1 MKEEPS
7 GALFCCAQDERRE
20 EGAQNLCSLIH
31 KVREGE
37 GNISE
42 KPVPAEAGGAS
53 RDDAHKELA
62 TAGSCLTVGAKTL
75 SA

>member
-20 EGAQNLCSLIH
+20 EGAQNLCSLLR
-31 KVREGE
+31 KVREE

-42 KPVPAEAGGAS
+42 EPVPAEAGGAS

-62 TAGSCLTVGAKTL
+62 SAGSCVT
-75 SA
+75 

>member
-7 GALFCCAQDERRE
+7 GALFCCTQDERRE
-20 EGAQNLCSLIH
+20 EGAQNLCSLLR

-42 KPVPAEAGGAS
+42 EPVPAEAGGAS
-53 RDDAHKELA
+53 RDGTHKELA
-62 TAGSCLTVGAKTL
+62 SAGSCETVGAKTL

>member
-20 EGAQNLCSLIH
+20 EGAQNLCSLLR
-31 KVREGE
+31 KVRE

-42 KPVPAEAGGAS
+42 EPVPAEAGGAS
-53 RDDAHKELA
+53 RDGTHKELA
-62 TAGSCLTVGAKTL
+62 SAGSCVTVGAKTL